1 MSNVDKSPI
10 NGDAS
15 GRSCWMLLDVAG
27 CCWMLKTKFIS
38 STYPTKLVILG
49 VRGTAVLIWGMPAAE
64 AVPSGFGT
72 KGGFAKMTLWHRM
85 AQDNQK
91 LQTTLPLGISP
102 GLPNSKRGRKD

>member
-1 MSNVDKSPI
+1 MVTLQDV
-10 NGDAS
+10 
-15 GRSCWMLLDVAG
+15 VAG

-72 KGGFAKMTLWHRM
+72 KGGFAKMTLWHRTVK
-85 AQDNQK
+85 NYNI
-91 LQTTLPLGISP
+91 TTGKVWQQPEPLTGKHP
-102 GLPNSKRGRKD
+102 TANTHREPP